1 MLADS
6 GIQSSASTKGV
17 LTEIKAKNL
26 IDIVAKKVDGT
37 SKIDYDSINPQFMKK
52 FIQCIIGRKDRFFKK
67 FIPSG
72 INKVDG
78 NGIKKTIGSSN
89 LSIFNTII
97 ATNSYMKNGSACGRG
112 EIALALF
119 FNDCFLPDKK
129 GDISLLDDD
138 HSNMDIRSS
147 AKKIEIK
154 GKSACITKRI
164 STDIPSD
171 SIKHLSNNSLNY
183 NMLKNIFN
191 SIDSIDDGN
200 SLEEND
206 DIMNEDREKKKL
218 DKPEK
223 NKSKIGVSE
232 KINTINDVKRI
243 IYSTEFLSSSTYWKA
258 NLSSLIKK
266 MSETNIKNKEQLM
279 FAILFGCLWE
289 HYKVE
294 FDTMLIW
301 DTDDFVD
308 YNMVAINPPEGT
320 DWYSNG
326 LFVLKKLS
334 ELGLSL

>member
-1 MLADS
+1 
-6 GIQSSASTKGV
+6 
-17 LTEIKAKNL
+17 
-26 IDIVAKKVDGT
+26 
-37 SKIDYDSINPQFMKK
+37 
-52 FIQCIIGRKDRFFKK
+52 
-67 FIPSG
+67 
-72 INKVDG
+72 
-78 NGIKKTIGSSN
+78 
-89 LSIFNTII
+89 
-97 ATNSYMKNGSACGRG
+97 
-112 EIALALF
+112 
-119 FNDCFLPDKK
+119 
-129 GDISLLDDD
+129 
-138 HSNMDIRSS
+138 
-147 AKKIEIK
+147 
-154 GKSACITKRI
+154 
-164 STDIPSD
+164 
-171 SIKHLSNNSLNY
+171 
-183 NMLKNIFN
+183 MLKNIFN

-206 DIMNEDREKKKL
+206 DIMNEAREKKKL

-334 ELGLSL
+334 DLGLSL